1 MQAAV
6 LTKGCSEPSGVDADG
21 CRRILIPGLFGKSS
35 SDIHKAFKN
44 FIKKIY
50 SEELQSTQSLE
61 AFTANRL
68 ILLNKNPGLRP
79 IGVAGV
85 LRRIVRKVFIML

>member
-6 LTKGCSEPSGVDADG
+6 LKKGCSEPSGVDADG

-61 AFTANRL
+61 AFTAKL

-85 LRRIVRKVFIML
+85 LRRIVRKVFIMF